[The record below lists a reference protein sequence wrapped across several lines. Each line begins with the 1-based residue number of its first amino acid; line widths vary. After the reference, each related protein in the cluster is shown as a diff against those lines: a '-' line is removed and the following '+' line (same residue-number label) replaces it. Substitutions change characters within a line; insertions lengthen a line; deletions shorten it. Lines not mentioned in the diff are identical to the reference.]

1 VIKTLSLIK
10 RRSDLDRAAF
20 RNHYETSH
28 APLAL
33 PLMKG
38 LVRYVRYHLEED
50 LLGDVGFDVLS
61 AFWYKDAQA
70 VSNVMETMQ
79 GEAGK
84 PILADE
90 QKFMDKPANIFFPV
104 SERLL
109 NRGEEGDEHVFVLV
123 RKPADLSRYDGA
135 AQLANEHIP
144 KLLEGFLDADFA
156 LLRDAFPMRSGDPA
170 EAEAEE
176 AALRYNAVLQVRASS
191 YAGLGDWAA
200 ALGAEGYGVTAVRTR
215 RFETE
220 IP

>member
-1 VIKTLSLIK
+1 MIKTLSLIK

-38 LVRYVRYHLEED
+38 LVRYVRYHIEED

-61 AFWYKDAQA
+61 AFWYQDAEA
-70 VSNVMETMQ
+70 VSNMMEALQ

-90 QKFMDKPANIFFPV
+90 QKFMDKPANYFFPV
-104 SERLL
+104 SERVLKS
-109 NRGEEGDEHVFVLV
+109 GEEGDEHVFVLV
-123 RKPADLSRYDGA
+123 KKPAGVSRYDA
-135 AQLANEHIP
+135 SAQLVDDHFA
-144 KLLEGFLDADFA
+144 KLLEGFEDAEFA

-176 AALRYNAVLQVRASS
+176 SALRY
-191 YAGLGDWAA
+191 
-200 ALGAEGYGVTAVRTR
+200 
-215 RFETE
+215 F
-220 IP
+220 